1 MKCRLTEKKKLT
13 AMMVVGLVLMALGG
27 IAGYLLPEEEHLA
40 TRIAGFVSGIGS
52 AFMLTGGVLFL
63 RRWML
68 GEKRAKDSE
77 LAMHDERGMAVA
89 YKAQNVAAIA
99 AVLGLIGVSLLALAR
114 GDELYAL
121 VCSWLLI
128 AVALVKL
135 IAWHIYNRTM

>member
-1 MKCRLTEKKKLT
+1 MKCRLTEKKTMTVMLIT
-13 AMMVVGLVLMALGG
+13 GLVM
-27 IAGYLLPEEEHLA
+27 IAIGAISGYVLPDEEHLA

-52 AFMLTGGVLFL
+52 SLAIMAGVVLL
-63 RRWML
+63 RRARL
-68 GEKRAKDSE
+68 GEERAKDSE

>member
-1 MKCRLTEKKKLT
+1 MKCKLTEKKTMTVMLIT
-13 AMMVVGLVLMALGG
+13 GLVMIAIGA
-27 IAGYLLPEEEHLA
+27 IAGYLLPDEEHLA

-52 AFMLTGGVLFL
+52 SLAIMAGVVLL
-63 RRWML
+63 RRARL
-68 GEKRAKDSE
+68 GEERAKDSE
-77 LAMHDERGMAVA
+77 LMMHDERGLAVA

-135 IAWHIYNRTM
+135 IAWHIYNRSM

>member
-1 MKCRLTEKKKLT
+1 MKCKLTEKKTMTVMLIT
-13 AMMVVGLVLMALGG
+13 GLVM
-27 IAGYLLPEEEHLA
+27 IAIGAISGYVLPDEEHLA

-52 AFMLTGGVLFL
+52 SLAIMAGVVLL
-63 RRWML
+63 RRARL
-68 GEKRAKDSE
+68 GEERAKDSE
-77 LAMHDERGMAVA
+77 LTMHDERGMAVA

-99 AVLGLIGVSLLALAR
+99 AVLGLIGLSLLALAR

-128 AVALVKL
+128 AVALIKL

>member
-13 AMMVVGLVLMALGG
+13 VMLITGLVMIAIGA
-27 IAGYLLPEEEHLA
+27 IAGYLLPDEEHLA

-52 AFMLTGGVLFL
+52 SLAIMAGVVLL
-63 RRWML
+63 RRARL
-68 GEKRAKDSE
+68 GEERAKDSE
-77 LAMHDERGMAVA
+77 LTMHDERGMAVA

-128 AVALVKL
+128 AVALGKL
-135 IAWHIYNRTM
+135 IAWHIYNRTR